1 MREEI
6 INNLIQS
13 AIDGTIFFAA
23 GWQKLMKSVEKY
35 AYGYGL
41 RSVCTLYQ
49 YFYQK
54 IIVLPYNICF
64 EFISSYILMQI
75 CTYIQKLHMYSNFDK
90 NYDSKRGNGSF
101 T

>member
-1 MREEI
+1 MEHI
-6 INNLIQS
+6 Y
-13 AIDGTIFFAA
+13 FFTV

-64 EFISSYILMQI
+64 EFISYYILM
-75 CTYIQKLHMYSNFDK
+75 
-90 NYDSKRGNGSF
+90 
-101 T
+101 